1 MMQGRPM
8 VIPEDIQAVGSSV
21 MAHRLG
27 QDLES
32 AESGRVL
39 AQSLL
44 RDIAVP

>member
-1 MMQGRPM
+1 M
-8 VIPEDIQAVGSSV
+8 VLPEDIQAVGASV

-32 AESGRVL
+32 AETGRTL

-44 RDIAVP
+44 REVAVP

>member
-1 MMQGRPM
+1 
-8 VIPEDIQAVGSSV
+8 VAVAV

-32 AESGRVL
+32 TGETGRTL

-44 RDIAVP
+44 REVPVP